1 MAPESSKKKAKKGTK
16 RSGADVLIDS
26 YSKEEIREIFDMVV
40 HHGRIHNKG
49 ASLSSETGEAHTF
62 SAKDIAEAS
71 IHVGTT
77 IDTDLANAMVEY
89 VHEYCSTNAGERG
102 DGGVTRSDF
111 DQLLET
117 LRKDT

>member
-40 HHGRIHNKG
+40 HHGRIHDKG
-49 ASLSSETGEAHTF
+49 ASERTGEAHTF

-89 VHEYCSTNAGERG
+89 VHEYCSTDAGGRG
-102 DGGVTRSDF
+102 SGVTRSDF